1 MAVVETN
8 DDLVFNYRTLRVII
22 GALAFA
28 FPAMVIA
35 LTGQVTNSISASYH
49 EPQTRNLFVGFLFII
64 SALLIS
70 YKGHTKKVDET
81 AQLSVWA
88 RISIH
93 EEDWISTIGGFAGLV
108 TALFPTNCKTCD
120 PDTNSQMHMI
130 GAFILFA
137 AVVYFCLVGFL
148 RRVNEKLLD
157 NAEINAN
164 ATLMGDVV
172 RIKSV
177 QGRGDVNL
185 PKRFVYFWF
194 AESFVFLKIVRVI
207 SRNYDEQHGGNRLTK
222 FKDLWTAYDKKI
234 PRGWVYLVCG
244 YLIALVLLAFIIIT
258 WRLPGFVAHS
268 RFTFLIEAIALVL
281 FGIAWMTASQLRYWG
296 RLRDWLAARRQKEP
310 AVPQAGAA

>member
-28 FPAMVIA
+28 FPSMVIA

-64 SALLIS
+64 GALLIS

-81 AQLSVWA
+81 TQLSLWA

-93 EEDWISTIGGFAGLV
+93 EEDWISTIGGAAALV

-120 PDTNSQMHMI
+120 PDPNSQAHMI

-137 AVVYFCLVGFL
+137 AVVYFCLVAFL

-157 NAEINAN
+157 NSELSADTKLIE
-164 ATLMGDVV
+164 TVV

-177 QGRGDVNL
+177 QGRSDVNL
-185 PKRFVYFWF
+185 PKRFLYFWF
-194 AESFVFLKIVRVI
+194 AESFVFLKIVAVI
-207 SRNYDEQHGGNRLTK
+207 SREYDAQRSAGKLTK
-222 FKDLWTAYDKKI
+222 FKDLWTAYDKKV
-234 PRGWVYLVCG
+234 PRGWVYVICG

-258 WRLPGFVAHS
+258 WRLPDFVAHS

-281 FGIAWMTASQLRYWG
+281 FGVAWMTASQLRYWG

-310 AVPQAGAA
+310 VLPEVGTA